1 MNSLEDPKQLI
12 RQQINE
18 NFTWPKQL
26 CTPYELV
33 DALKRKTRLRIVKSP
48 ICSKLV
54 LQIVGS
60 WAYLLANVLN
70 RSKIFNYEVFHKEL
84 HRIERQVRDET
95 GTPQAD
101 KQWQSDA
108 NIRKSPLLTFSN
120 HISCIDDPIL
130 WASLFPSLTY
140 YSSQTDSVRWTA
152 AAVDICFARPW
163 HSTFFALGKTFPIMR
178 GVGVDQPAMDFACAL
193 LNHNHWLHLFPE
205 GRVMRDENRRKISNV
220 ERGYV
225 FKWGISKLILDY
237 FKKTEAR
244 VRDKTMRILPFYHL
258 GLDDI
263 LPIGWPY
270 LTRCNKRITILIR
283 PQVIEM
289 NNTLLT
295 SILSNR
301 QLNYLS
307 AGKSW
312 SNDEVLR
319 IKLTNYL
326 EEEMEKLIEPAT
338 RLHFEGNNNS
348 V

>member
-1 MNSLEDPKQLI
+1 MNSLEDPKQII

-18 NFTWPKQL
+18 NFKWPKQL
-26 CTPYELV
+26 CTPSELV
-33 DALKRKTRLRIVKSP
+33 DAFKRKTRLRIVKSP
-48 ICSKLV
+48 LCSKIV

-70 RSKIFNYEVFHKEL
+70 KSKIFNYEVFHKEL
-84 HRIERQVRDET
+84 RRIEEQIDEAESKNA
-95 GTPQAD
+95 TPRITNVL
-101 KQWQSDA
+101 K
-108 NIRKSPLLTFSN
+108 RRSPLLTFSN

-130 WASLFPSLTY
+130 WASLFPSFTY
-140 YSSQTDSVRWTA
+140 YSTRTDSVRWTA

-163 HSTFFALGKTFPIMR
+163 HSAFFALGKTFPIMR

-205 GRVMRDENRRKISNV
+205 GRVMRDENRNKLSNLD
-220 ERGYV
+220 RGYI

-237 FKKTEAR
+237 FKKSGSQ
-244 VRDKTMRILPFYHL
+244 VRNKTMRILPFYHL

-270 LTRCNKRITILIR
+270 LTRCNKHITILIR
-283 PQVIEM
+283 PKVIEM
-289 NNTLLT
+289 DSALLS
-295 SILSNR
+295 SILSKR
-301 QLNYLS
+301 TLNYPQL
-307 AGKSW
+307 GKSW

-326 EEEMEKLIEPAT
+326 EEELEKLIEPAT
-338 RLHFEGNNNS
+338 KLHCEGNNNKQ